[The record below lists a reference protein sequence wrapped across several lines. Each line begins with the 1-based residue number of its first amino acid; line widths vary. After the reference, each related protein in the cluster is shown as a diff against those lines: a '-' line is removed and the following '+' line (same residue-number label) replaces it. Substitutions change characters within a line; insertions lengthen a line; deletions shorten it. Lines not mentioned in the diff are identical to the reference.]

1 MKYSKKSK
9 MFRFQYSTETEYLTT
24 GYRSNRMPFR
34 IYYLFDVTRC
44 NIQTYIIASRN
55 LTALYERLA
64 EHQNRIDRANKTCVV
79 HLETWECN
87 PEAEYGTLGFVSPLV
102 TS

>member
-1 MKYSKKSK
+1 ML
-9 MFRFQYSTETEYLTT
+9 RFQYCAEIEYLTT

-34 IYYLFDVTRC
+34 VYYLFDGTRC

-55 LTALYERLA
+55 LTTLCERLA
-64 EHQNRIDRANKTCVV
+64 EHQNRIDRANKTCIV

-87 PEAEYGTLGFVSPLV
+87 SETKHGRLRFVSPLI
-102 TS
+102 SS